1 MADAERLG
9 TPPLITAAEFA
20 QRHLVRVRD
29 VKRVLKRHKIGVV
42 DAGVRRF
49 PEAEMLALLSEKISR
64 IQRQRSRALVGTV
77 LVVDDD
83 ESNLDFVERTL
94 RGHYTVSRALGGAE
108 ALAALRQKA
117 AEVIIAD
124 QRMPGMTGTEFLAE
138 STRVHPDAIRIL
150 LSAYSDAAA
159 LTEAINTAK
168 VHHFLSKPIAP
179 DALLAKIGE
188 AFEEL
193 RRVRH
198 VQAILLGD
206 AHDD

>member
-1 MADAERLG
+1 MADAG
-9 TPPLITAAEFA
+9 SSGAMLITAAEFA
-20 QRHLVRVRD
+20 ARHLVRVRD

-42 DAGVRRF
+42 ENGVRRF
-49 PEAEMLALLSEKISR
+49 PEAEMLSFLAEKIQR
-64 IQRQRSRALVGTV
+64 IQKQRTRALAGAL

-83 ESNLDFVERTL
+83 ESNLDFVERAL
-94 RGHYTVSRALGGAE
+94 RGHYTVSRASSGAD
-108 ALAALRQKA
+108 ALAALKDKP
-117 AEVIIAD
+117 AEVIVAD

-138 STRVHPDAIRIL
+138 STRINPDAIRIL

-168 VHHFLSKPIAP
+168 VHHFLTKPIAP
-179 DALLAKIGE
+179 DALLAKVAE
-188 AFEEL
+188 AFDQL

-206 AHDD
+206 AHDE